1 MSVQLEDGFT
11 QIANELLENL
21 PRYKFNGTQLRI
33 IMVVW
38 RFTYGFKRKDHEMSL
53 TYFVKA
59 TGLGK
64 TQIDREL
71 TNLID
76 YKVLIVTEESTYTK
90 SRRLGF
96 NKNYSEWSIEY
107 SQQISV
113 ESAKTLTVSKNADEQ
128 SANMRTPTVSKNADQ
143 ERKVLKENLKENDTT
158 TKSPE
163 IILQDEFCRIHTKGE
178 WTLKQKEYQQM
189 KQITSIDIPLEF
201 ILKTMVQMFEYKQSK
216 SEKVTSFSFYYES
229 IIEAW
234 NAKKGGK
241 NVVPIS
247 EGIRQGFTNEHD
259 RPFEE
264 QPEWKPPSKYRDPET
279 DLPDVSGR

>member
-21 PRYKFNGTQLRI
+21 PKYKFNGTQLRI

-53 TYFVKA
+53 SFFTKA

-90 SRRLGF
+90 SRKLGF
-96 NKNYSEWSIEY
+96 NKIYSDWSIEY

-113 ESAKTLTVSKNADEQ
+113 ESAKTLTVSENAEEQ
-128 SANMRTPTVSKNADQ
+128 SANMRTHTVSKNADQ
-143 ERKVLKENLKENDTT
+143 ERKVFKENLKENTT
-158 TKSPE
+158 DDFDKVRIAFNDIHKVLDMPMQDSPTLSKLLDDGVPSE
-163 IILQDEFCRIHTKGE
+163 LIIDVMKEKNKNGVKTIKYYVEAIKERHEGKERTPFTTRKRNEPDWDKI
-178 WTLKQKEYQQM
+178 LKQMEGVM
-189 KQITSIDIPLEF
+189 DGSKQG
-201 ILKTMVQMFEYKQSK
+201 
-216 SEKVTSFSFYYES
+216 
-229 IIEAW
+229 A
-234 NAKKGGK
+234 
-241 NVVPIS
+241 
-247 EGIRQGFTNEHD
+247 
-259 RPFEE
+259 
-264 QPEWKPPSKYRDPET
+264 
-279 DLPDVSGR
+279 

>member
-90 SRRLGF
+90 SRKLGF
-96 NKNYSEWSIEY
+96 NKIYSDWKIEY

-113 ESAKTLTVSKNADEQ
+113 ESAKTLTVSKNAEEQ

-143 ERKVLKENLKENDTT
+143 EIKVLKENLKEIDTAT
-158 TKSPE
+158 NPPE
-163 IILQDEFCRIHTKGE
+163 IILQDEFCRIHAKGS
-178 WTLKQKEYQQM
+178 WTLKASEFQNMLKITQM
-189 KQITSIDIPLEF
+189 DIPLDFIISTMTKIYEF
-201 ILKTMVQMFEYKQSK
+201 KKSK
-216 SEKVTSFSFYYES
+216 SEKVTSFNFYLDP
-229 IIEAW
+229 IVDAW
-234 NAKKGGK
+234 NAKIGGQASGGNGENTGSTK
-241 NVVPIS
+241 TKDREL
-247 EGIRQGFTNEHD
+247 EGWESLI
-259 RPFEE
+259 
-264 QPEWKPPSKYRDPET
+264 
-279 DLPDVSGR
+279 VS